1 MQDDVVVEAAG
12 EAKEG
17 TEIWNKQLVDNHNLV
32 TEAAIQK

>member
-17 TEIWNKQLVDNHNLV
+17 TDTWNNSLL
-32 TEAAIQK
+32 TTTTL

>member
-17 TEIWNKQLVDNHNLV
+17 TDTDAAWNTV
-32 TEAAIQK
+32 TAC